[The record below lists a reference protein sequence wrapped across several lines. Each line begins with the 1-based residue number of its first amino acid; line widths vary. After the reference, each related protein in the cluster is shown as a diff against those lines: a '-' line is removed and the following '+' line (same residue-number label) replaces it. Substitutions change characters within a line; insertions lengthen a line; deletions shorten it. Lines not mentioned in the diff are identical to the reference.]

1 MALNV
6 RAPVDSARTDPTN
19 PARDPGC
26 DRHPRRMGLRR
37 GAIATALTLVV
48 LVGGLGAP
56 GAPPSAGAES
66 AARGGCGTGRVALTF
81 DDGPAAPTG
90 RLLRILRRAHVPATF
105 FVVGQRAAA
114 SPDLTRRIERS
125 GFLLANH
132 SWAHAAM
139 TSQSYDQ
146 VRATLLST
154 DRLLKRLGTHP
165 TRLMRPPYGA
175 LDETARNA
183 IRSVGMRPVL
193 WTIDSRDWTG
203 GTAGQ
208 IAARILAGLR
218 PHATNIVLQHDGV
231 GHSPVSVEAVPI
243 VIREA
248 RRRGYCFTALDEQ
261 GRPGFPTPR
270 VSVRV
275 SDTEE
280 GDRAVARVRL
290 SKPPGRPTSVRLR
303 TVGLSATVGPDVER
317 IDRRVTIPAGRLSAR
332 VAIDVPHEG
341 KDEPREE
348 FAVRIDRP
356 RGLEIG
362 DGRAVARIRDK
373 DPAPRLLA
381 DDATV
386 QEPAT
391 GSADV
396 EIDYA
401 LARRSGKPVVVV
413 VETVAGTAGEADYTP
428 LHLRFELAPGERRF
442 VVPLSVLA
450 DLVDEGD
457 ETLTLEVVRARNV
470 RITPGTTV
478 TVTITP
484 PDPPAPPRQ
493 RRR

>member
-1 MALNV
+1 MSL
-6 RAPVDSARTDPTN
+6 P
-19 PARDPGC
+19 
-26 DRHPRRMGLRR
+26 RR
-37 GAIATALTLVV
+37 GALAAALLALVV
-48 LVGGLGAP
+48 LASGLAAP
-56 GAPPSAGAES
+56 GAPTATAEPRA

-114 SPDLTRRIERS
+114 APDLTRRIERS

-132 SWAHAAM
+132 TWAHAAM

-146 VRATLLST
+146 VRATLRST
-154 DRLLKRLGTHP
+154 DRLLKRLRTHP

-175 LDETARNA
+175 LDQTARDA
-183 IRSVGMRPVL
+183 IRSVGMVPVL
-193 WTIDSRDWTG
+193 WTIDSRDWSG

-208 IAARILAGLR
+208 IAQRILSGLR

-231 GHSPVSVEAVPI
+231 GHSPVSVDAVPI

-248 RRRGYCFTALDEQ
+248 RQRGYCFTALDER

-270 VSVRV
+270 VSVSVRNT
-275 SDTEE
+275 DE
-280 GDRAVARVRL
+280 GDATVARIRL
-290 SKPPGRPTSVRLR
+290 SKPPGRWTSVRLR
-303 TVGLSATVGPDVER
+303 TVGLSATTGPDVER
-317 IDRRVTIPAGRLSAR
+317 IDRRVTIPAGRLSTR
-332 VAIDVPHEG
+332 VRIDVPREG
-341 KDEPREE
+341 KDEPAER
-348 FAVRIDRP
+348 FAVVIDRP
-356 RGLEIG
+356 RGLEVG

-381 DDATV
+381 DDVAV

-391 GSADV
+391 DPVEV

-401 LARRSGKPVVVV
+401 LARRSGKPIVVV
-413 VETVAGTAGEADYTP
+413 VETAAGTADGTDYTP

-450 DLVDEGD
+450 DLVDEPD
-457 ETLTLEVVRARNV
+457 EALTLEVVRARNV
-470 RITPGTTV
+470 RVTPGTTV

-484 PDPPAPPRQ
+484 PDPPDPPAPPRRRD